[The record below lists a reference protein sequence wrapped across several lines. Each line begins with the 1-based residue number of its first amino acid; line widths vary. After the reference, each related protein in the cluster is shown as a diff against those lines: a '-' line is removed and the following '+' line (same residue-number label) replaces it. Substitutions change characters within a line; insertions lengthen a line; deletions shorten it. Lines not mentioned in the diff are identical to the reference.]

1 MLIRA
6 GKSDA
11 SNSMS
16 SNEVHPDVKVIG
28 MTLIYNNQIF
38 SLSSKILVEDLPQE
52 EKFLTYQA

>member
-28 MTLIYNNQIF
+28 MTLIHNNQIF
-38 SLSSKILVEDLPQE
+38 SLSSKILVEDLHQE
-52 EKFLTYQA
+52 ENF